1 MKLSVNN
8 DIWRTKG
15 NQGQCRQ
22 QTDTKQEEIR
32 KQVLSLEQLEVVRI
46 SDASWYSQVHMQ
58 PKPTQMVNVPNDF
71 GDQMIMAEIKKW
83 RFCIDFRNLNLATDS
98 THHGVLPKIP
108 DMLQRFQRRK
118 SSFFGKLDMT
128 TGYYQAPLDLNSQAY
143 TAFQTH
149 MGVYQ
154 WNRVPMDLKGATVL
168 LPRSNVKRS
177 ITKFNL

>member
-58 PKPTQMVNVPNDF
+58 PKPTQTVNVP
-71 GDQMIMAEIKKW
+71 EIVGNA
-83 RFCIDFRNLNLATDS
+83 FIISETDL
-98 THHGVLPKIP
+98 V
-108 DMLQRFQRRK
+108 
-118 SSFFGKLDMT
+118 
-128 TGYYQAPLDLNSQAY
+128 A
-143 TAFQTH
+143 
-149 MGVYQ
+149 
-154 WNRVPMDLKGATVL
+154 VL
-168 LPRSNVKRS
+168 LPFEIV
-177 ITKFNL
+177 IVPL